1 MSMEHTQ
8 QNKKKVI
15 QVKFGNEKKNSN
27 PYIFTKKKI
36 IVQVYRDTLIDT
48 GPDKKIEQIRQK
60 KRKTR
65 SKRLN

>member
-1 MSMEHTQ
+1 MR
-8 QNKKKVI
+8 KKI
-15 QVKFGNEKKNSN
+15 QTLTFLQ
-27 PYIFTKKKI
+27 KKI